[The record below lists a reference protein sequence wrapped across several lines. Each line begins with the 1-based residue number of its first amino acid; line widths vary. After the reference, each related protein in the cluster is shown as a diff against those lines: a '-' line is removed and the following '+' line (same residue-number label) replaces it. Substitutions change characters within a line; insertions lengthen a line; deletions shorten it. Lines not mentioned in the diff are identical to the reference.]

1 MVKWSSRWSPIPWLA
16 VAVAITALACGSEPE
31 ATGPGSAT
39 GSKAVAPKTPTPYE
53 PNWGTELPDNF
64 PEDVPRFP
72 GARIT
77 KVRFSPDQGLAVSFT
92 TDEDVDEVI
101 DYFADSFAAE
111 GWSTQVQDMNPGRA
125 VFADKAQRIASVVS
139 SRGDEGTTIEL
150 LLYDLN

>member
-1 MVKWSSRWSPIPWLA
+1 MVKWSFRCSPIPRLA

-39 GSKAVAPKTPTPYE
+39 GSKAVAPKTPMPFE
-53 PNWGTELPDNF
+53 PKWGTELPDNF

-72 GARIT
+72 GARVT
-77 KVRFSPDQGLAVSFT
+77 KVRFSPDGGLAVSYT

-111 GWSTQVQDMNPGRA
+111 GWSTQVQDMGPGRA

-139 SRGDEGTTIEL
+139 SPGDEGTSIEL
-150 LLYDLN
+150 LLNEMN